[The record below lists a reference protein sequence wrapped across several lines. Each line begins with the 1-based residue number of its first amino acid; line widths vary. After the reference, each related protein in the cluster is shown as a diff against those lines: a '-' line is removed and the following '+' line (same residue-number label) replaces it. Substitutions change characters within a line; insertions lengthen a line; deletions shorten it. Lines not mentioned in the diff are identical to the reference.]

1 MFITVALPSPR
12 QEIIDYNDYIYNI
25 SQNSQ
30 VLHSILDKN
39 SNLQSST
46 SSIAI
51 VLADIIYQNSQLF
64 SDLGVEL
71 LRKVVKLSV
80 PLIVGIALYGATLLV
95 ETTEILSIIA

>member
-80 PLIVGIALYGATLLV
+80 PLIVAIALYGATLLV

>member
-80 PLIVGIALYGATLLV
+80 PLIVAIVLYGATLLV